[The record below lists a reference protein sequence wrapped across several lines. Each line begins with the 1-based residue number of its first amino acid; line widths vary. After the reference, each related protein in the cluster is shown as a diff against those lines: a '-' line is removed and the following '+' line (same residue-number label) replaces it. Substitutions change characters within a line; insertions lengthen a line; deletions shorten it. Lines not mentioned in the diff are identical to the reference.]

1 MSCQSQIPFC
11 VTTMSHNHALA
22 SDAAPSNN
30 LPEPTHTQTA
40 LPKTMAIPES
50 IIEATEKGM
59 VGENLLCSSVPSLEQ
74 TEEAKAEKSD
84 VLTRAEEASKS
95 TNSVSYKRRTSDGH
109 VKIKGVDV

>member
-1 MSCQSQIPFC
+1 
-11 VTTMSHNHALA
+11 MSHNHALA